1 MVDQGLSKHC
11 VDDGP
16 LNRGRKS
23 VDAPQNPSVRAKN
36 AQSVRSERVRLA
48 LVRFRVSLGGG
59 GHRVDNLKIRNRVLG
74 RLLGTIT
81 LTVSSLAA
89 FVGCSHATIA
99 VVPTRA
105 PICAALVVASSD
117 DFTARD
123 LGRNDASLGLARD
136 PIMRVSDQATVYTN
150 DTQYI
155 FNGRPYSNYSTTA
168 RSWERFS
175 R

>member
-1 MVDQGLSKHC
+1 M
-11 VDDGP
+11 
-16 LNRGRKS
+16 
-23 VDAPQNPSVRAKN
+23 AKN
-36 AQSVRSERVRLA
+36 AQSVRSERVRVA

-89 FVGCSHATIA
+89 FVGCSHTTIA

-105 PICAALVVASSD
+105 PICGALVVASSD

-155 FNGRPYSNYSTTA
+155 FNGRPYSNYSSTA

>member
-1 MVDQGLSKHC
+1 M
-11 VDDGP
+11 
-16 LNRGRKS
+16 
-23 VDAPQNPSVRAKN
+23 
-36 AQSVRSERVRLA
+36 
-48 LVRFRVSLGGG
+48 RFRVSLGGG

-89 FVGCSHATIA
+89 FV

-136 PIMRVSDQATVYTN
+136 PIMRVSDHATVYTN

-168 RSWERFS
+168 RSSERFS